1 MTAVPIEGYSPIID
15 RTPYGRNLTL
25 LTNEQS
31 GPYREGEVSRQ
42 LFDEYFEL
50 RDEALTVKKAQGEEL
65 EDVQEAARGFLLET
79 GLVDL
84 PVELDERINYYTAY
98 DEESTR
104 KKILGFVDYLE
115 RNHADKVNRVEL
127 EATRAFIDSTYAMHQ
142 DSPAEDKV
150 MKDADGSFAFVV
162 PARVGRDHADYG
174 KEVEPALP
182 ALRYVPNE
190 LRAAMMA
197 GLPPFVID
205 MYQKTE
211 DGKRGYLV
219 FAPVFEDMRT
229 DLTEVRNP
237 MQYLRKNVNDAV
249 DFAHR
254 RFGVEVVGLGAT
266 LPAITRYGKEITNPN
281 VITTTGHAG
290 TVDLIR
296 DTVELNADGRS
307 LKKIGVLGLGSIGES
322 IVRVMAE
329 EHPEATIAVYDRQSA
344 LIGRATRDAGLLE
357 NGEKQIIGLENEKAV
372 IDASEVVISAITSQL
387 DLKDLGIQSLE
398 GKVIVDDSQPGSMS
412 PEQVKELG
420 GTLLWVIGRDVHGRV
435 ANRRGYDYA
444 TMVDSKADVFG
455 CEAEAASIAAY
466 RAELRTR
473 GMTESII
480 NKITDKIAL
489 KGPVTVQH
497 VRYMSALF
505 TKFGILPSEP
515 QAFGSP
521 VAPRHS

>member
-1 MTAVPIEGYSPIID
+1 MTAVPFEGYAPTIESAPNR
-15 RTPYGRNLTL
+15 RTLTL
-25 LTNEQS
+25 VSNEQTY
-31 GPYREGEVSRQ
+31 PYREGEASLR
-42 LFDEYFEL
+42 LFDECFEL
-50 RDEALTVKKAQGEEL
+50 RDEALAVKKIQGEEL
-65 EDVQEAARGFLLET
+65 EEVQEAARGFLLET
-79 GLVDL
+79 GIVDL
-84 PVELDERINYYTAY
+84 PVDPEARIAYYTDY
-98 DEESTR
+98 NEDLTR
-104 KKILGFVDYLE
+104 KKILSFVDYLE
-115 RNHADKVNRVEL
+115 RNHADKVNVVEL
-127 EATRAFIDSTYAMHQ
+127 EATRAFIDSTYAMYQ
-142 DSPAEDKV
+142 DGIEENRVIA
-150 MKDADGSFAFVV
+150 DADGSFAFVV

-174 KEVEPALP
+174 KEVEPPLP

-205 MYQKTE
+205 TYQRSE

-229 DLTEVRNP
+229 DLADVRNP

-249 DFAHR
+249 DFARR

-266 LPAITRYGKEITNPN
+266 LPAITRYGKEITNPD

-296 DTVELNADGRS
+296 DTVELNADGRR

-344 LIGRATRDAGLLE
+344 LIGRATRDASVLE
-357 NGEKQIIGLENEKAV
+357 NGEKQIIAMENEKAV
-372 IDASEVVISAITSQL
+372 IDTSEVVISAITSQL
-387 DLKDLGIQSLE
+387 DLKTLGIQSLE
-398 GKVIVDDSQPGSMS
+398 GKIIVDDSQPGSMT

-420 GTLLWVIGRDVHGRV
+420 GTLLWVIGRDVNGRV

-444 TMVDSKADVFG
+444 TMVDSRTDVFG
-455 CEAEAASIAAY
+455 CEAEAASISAY

-473 GMTESII
+473 GMTESVI
-480 NKITDKIAL
+480 NRITDKIAL

-515 QAFGSP
+515 QAFGLS
-521 VAPRHS
+521 VAARHS